1 LELRAALFPLG
12 RADEIQTCISEAG
25 RLAKSLDDP
34 VRIAR
39 ADAQLGNYCWWTGRP
54 DHALAHA
61 TRALETFDRLGDR
74 PVALGFHFSVGQAY
88 HALGDYRRAIGPL
101 TDVVDFF
108 SEDRLRWR
116 GPGIGGLVSIFS
128 RTLLA
133 SCLDEIGEIASA
145 QARIEDVV
153 GIAERLGH
161 PFSIVYAQAERGRL
175 ALSLGDPLAAIP
187 ACERALD
194 VGRQARLAIWFPW
207 VAAMLGRAYVLTGR
221 TEEGLSLL
229 EDGIRQAEVTRFMFG
244 QALRVAWLAEACA
257 SAGRMAEADEQGG
270 RALRL
275 AREHRER
282 GHEAWTLFTIGA
294 IAAHREPVNMGVAES
309 SYVAASALASDLG
322 MRPLVAHC
330 HLGLGNLLRSANTV
344 ADAGEHL
351 EAAITMYR
359 EMTMPFWLKKAETAM
374 SDLR

>member
-1 LELRAALFPLG
+1 
-12 RADEIQTCISEAG
+12 
-25 RLAKSLDDP
+25 
-34 VRIAR
+34 
-39 ADAQLGNYCWWTGRP
+39 
-54 DHALAHA
+54 
-61 TRALETFDRLGDR
+61 
-74 PVALGFHFSVGQAY
+74 
-88 HALGDYRRAIGPL
+88 
-101 TDVVDFF
+101 
-108 SEDRLRWR
+108 
-116 GPGIGGLVSIFS
+116 
-128 RTLLA
+128 
-133 SCLDEIGEIASA
+133 
-145 QARIEDVV
+145 
-153 GIAERLGH
+153 
-161 PFSIVYAQAERGRL
+161 
-175 ALSLGDPLAAIP
+175 
-187 ACERALD
+187 
-194 VGRQARLAIWFPW
+194 
-207 VAAMLGRAYVLTGR
+207 
-221 TEEGLSLL
+221 
-229 EDGIRQAEVTRFMFG
+229 MFG